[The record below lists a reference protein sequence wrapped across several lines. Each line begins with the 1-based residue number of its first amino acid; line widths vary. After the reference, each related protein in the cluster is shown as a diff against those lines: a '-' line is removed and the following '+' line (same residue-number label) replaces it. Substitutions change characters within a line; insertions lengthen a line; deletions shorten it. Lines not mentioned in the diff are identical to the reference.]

1 MVLWGPAARPWVVL
15 AVWLALSPF
24 WIQRES
30 LWIDEAVSAV
40 VILAPSL
47 DQVWS
52 EISRINATEMHLPAY
67 HYYLWGVA
75 HWVGHSEAALRA
87 ANLPWMLLGFAALIL
102 AVYARSDPEPSLW
115 MALFLVTHP
124 FLFYYT
130 NEVRPYA
137 MQFGLACMAFAGLA
151 KGLTLR
157 DQPQTTWSWLMGLSA
172 VLLAWTTIYGLAWWV
187 MCLLIWLG
195 LLHGPR
201 KSPAGCLITALLV
214 LGGLSAIAF
223 HGWVISLGGRA
234 SSVGTTNLQTL
245 AYAACEGAGGAG
257 FLPGRSQ
264 LRARTTPGLGSILM
278 TAVTVLSVV
287 SLGIA
292 GLVRSLKIHKRS
304 WWPCV
309 WSLPALGILASG
321 VIKNFR
327 VVGRHFTPVAP
338 SLFWFLAYGPQ
349 KDRAWR
355 WTRPAGLALLA
366 LWIWS
371 DVRLATLPEHRKD
384 DYRATARFIEQHHR
398 TNEIVWWAADE
409 AARKYYKLEWVIPVM
424 NPSPSELARKSRP
437 VWVVLSKPD
446 VYDGNA
452 ALQNF
457 LSQVGAEPEKTF
469 TSFQIYRV
477 PPSQSP

>member
-1 MVLWGPAARPWVVL
+1 MVFWGSAARPWVVL

-40 VILAPSL
+40 VVLAPSL
-47 DQVWS
+47 DQVWP

-87 ANLPWMLLGFAALIL
+87 ANLPWMLMGFAALIL
-102 AVYARSDPEPSLW
+102 AVYARSEPEPSLW
-115 MALFLVTHP
+115 MALFLATNP

-137 MQFGLACMAFAGLA
+137 MQFGLACMAFAGVA

-157 DQPQTTWSWLMGLSA
+157 DQPQTAWSWLMGASA
-172 VLLAWTTIYGLAWWV
+172 VLLAWSTIYGLAWWL
-187 MCLLIWLG
+187 MCLVIWLG
-195 LLHGPR
+195 LLHGSR
-201 KSPAGCLITALLV
+201 RSPAGSLITALLV
-214 LGGLSAIAF
+214 LGGLSAASF
-223 HGWVISLGGRA
+223 HGWVISLGARA

-245 AYAACEGAGGAG
+245 AYAACEWAGAAG

-264 LRARTTPGLGSILM
+264 LRAGATPGLGSILM
-278 TAVTVLSVV
+278 AAVTLISVV
-287 SLGIA
+287 SLGTA
-292 GLVRSLKIHKRS
+292 GLVRSLKIPKRS
-304 WWPCV
+304 WWPYI

-327 VVGRHFTPVAP
+327 VVGRHFTPIAP

-355 WTRPAGLALLA
+355 WTRLTGVILVL
-366 LWIWS
+366 LWISS
-371 DVRLATLPEHRKD
+371 DLRLATLPEHRKD
-384 DYRATARFIEQHHR
+384 DYRAAAHFIGQHHH
-398 TNEIVWWAADE
+398 TDEIVWWAADD
-409 AARKYYKLEWVIPVM
+409 AARIFYKLAWTIPVM
-424 NPSPSELARKSRP
+424 NPSSLDLARQRQPS
-437 VWVVLSKPD
+437 WVVLSKPD
-446 VYDGNA
+446 IYDTHGSLREFLARMA
-452 ALQNF
+452 ARP
-457 LSQVGAEPEKTF
+457 VAR
-469 TSFQIYRV
+469 FQAFEIYRLAK
-477 PPSQSP
+477 P